1 MQKLVECV
9 SEPSSDLKIPFHV
22 SCKFVFLCLVKV
34 SCNQTEK
41 NVAFVFWAGLAP
53 QGGEN
58 AQTKRRRQ
66 KEQKRSRKEAFVKK
80 KWVDLKQNFVKQL
93 CERVRHSDVFT
104 SKTSKIEISTCYISA
119 CFALLAGSSAVAF
132 FALCRVPFVH
142 TRWRK
147 TLWISAPLHYAFFCA
162 RPNLQQK
169 NLKLSD
175 SLSSL
180 FFLFLCVCCG
190 SSGGRLPRKTLP
202 NRGTLQQSH
211 LVESN
216 QVSIHDAIFKMDFA
230 KDLEF
235 WDMPHRKCSETINLS
250 AKTSM
255 ITYHQ
260 DWSTKPP

>member
-1 MQKLVECV
+1 MQPDRKKRGFCLLGW
-9 SEPSSDLKIPFHV
+9 SWAPGRGKRTNKKTKTKGAKKI
-22 SCKFVFLCLVKV
+22 K
-34 SCNQTEK
+34 
-41 NVAFVFWAGLAP
+41 
-53 QGGEN
+53 
-58 AQTKRRRQ
+58 
-66 KEQKRSRKEAFVKK
+66 KRSVCKK
-80 KWVDLKQNFVKQL
+80 K
-93 CERVRHSDVFT
+93 CETTLWKSAPFRCFYF
-104 SKTSKIEISTCYISA
+104 KKIEDRNFDLLHFCLFRPA
-119 CFALLAGSSAVAF
+119 CWVFCCCF

-142 TRWRK
+142 TRLRK
-147 TLWISAPLHYAFFCA
+147 TLWISAPLQNAFFCA

-190 SSGGRLPRKTLP
+190 SPGGRLPRKTLP

-235 WDMPHRKCSETINLS
+235 WDMPHRKSSETINLS

-255 ITYHQ
+255 ITYHH